1 MDEEA
6 NKEVDKEVDEEANKE
21 VDKEVDEEANKEV
34 DEELDEEA
42 MRCTGQ
48 RLMFTS
54 ILSPQPTSALNLE
67 G

>member
-6 NKEVDKEVDEEANKE
+6 NKEVDEEVDEEANKE
-21 VDKEVDEEANKEV
+21 VDKEV

>member
-1 MDEEA
+1 MDVEVDKEVEEEVDE
-6 NKEVDKEVDEEANKE
+6 EVDKEVD
-21 VDKEVDEEANKEV
+21 KEV

>member
-6 NKEVDKEVDEEANKE
+6 NKEVDKEVDEE
-21 VDKEVDEEANKEV
+21 EANNEV

-42 MRCTGQ
+42 MQCTGQ

>member
-1 MDEEA
+1 M
-6 NKEVDKEVDEEANKE
+6 DEEANKE